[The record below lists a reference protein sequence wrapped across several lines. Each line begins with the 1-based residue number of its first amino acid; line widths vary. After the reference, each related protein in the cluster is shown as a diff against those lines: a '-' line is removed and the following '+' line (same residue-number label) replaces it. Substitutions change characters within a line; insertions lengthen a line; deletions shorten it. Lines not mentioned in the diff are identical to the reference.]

1 MSLFFT
7 RPGGTLPP
15 GRPQHLCRACK
26 LLTNSIGPG
35 LECFFEDV
43 RTRWVAGPLADAY
56 FGVCGPGGAG
66 APGRRSRDRRSRG
79 PRISSSLQTA
89 TVSTLSTFQGR
100 RRSFL
105 GFVEH
110 ADDIN
115 SSRPAPTRNPQ
126 RGSSLTYAQVW
137 RSQSAHVIKRVEHEA
152 RHNEPLTVNSSD
164 AFARG

>member
-1 MSLFFT
+1 MSGGIS
-7 RPGGTLPP
+7 PGN
-15 GRPQHLCRACK
+15 LCPLA
-26 LLTNSIGPG
+26 NSGPG
-35 LECFFEDV
+35 LEFFEDV
-43 RTRWVAGPLADAY
+43 RTRTRAGSLAPWPTRTL
-56 FGVCGPGGAG
+56 GSVGPAGLGHLGAG
-66 APGRRSRDRRSRG
+66 RAAGVPGRSFRRVTK
-79 PRISSSLQTA
+79 LQL
-89 TVSTLSTFQGR
+89 STLSTFQGR

-105 GFVEH
+105 GFVER

-152 RHNEPLTVNSSD
+152 RHNEPLTVNSSG